1 MEFGTIKIFLAG
13 IPETVGLLGFGI
25 GLVVLAVLIR
35 RIIGG
40 GEAGARKER
49 VTKKA

>member
-25 GLVVLAVLIR
+25 GLVVMAVLIR
-35 RIIGG
+35 RILGR
-40 GEAGARKER
+40 GERETRNER